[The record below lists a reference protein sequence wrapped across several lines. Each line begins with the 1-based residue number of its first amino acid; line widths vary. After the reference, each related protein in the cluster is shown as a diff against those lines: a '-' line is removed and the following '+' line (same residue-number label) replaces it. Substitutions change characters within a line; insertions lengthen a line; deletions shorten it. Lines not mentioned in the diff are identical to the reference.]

1 MKNKIIHL
9 IFALVLVCGCGE
21 DRTYEYL
28 ELTRDNQWIYECM
41 QQNYLWSDSIHQP
54 KRQDFFAANNKFL
67 NSLLIPGDRFTNFS
81 DSATSTSYGIGYALM
96 RDPLSKQSRNYYALV
111 SFVEPGS
118 PAALAGL
125 KRGDWISKMGRS
137 NLGAGNSAILERGN
151 ATIVCTSRIVLDDET
166 MKYAWQ
172 AGDTL
177 QMAVA
182 AELSPVGIYLDTV
195 YTQRNSK
202 IGYVVCNGFTDECLG
217 SMEAVVQ
224 RFQQQQISDLI
235 VDLRYNGGGSLD
247 VASKIASMLV
257 PAENEGD
264 LFCTLTYNPIN
275 SDKNTFYT
283 YSSTTATLAIDKVY
297 IICGSNTRGAAEV
310 FIDALRQ
317 TLGHNN
323 VMIIGETTYGEDVA
337 TEKIVSPYGFSISP
351 AVAYVADANGLR
363 TLANGITPGYEINEF
378 VDFYKVYALG
388 NQQEYLLYNTLYYI
402 ATGAFPQ
409 GETDKVAVRLHNASY
424 NFKSIEK

>member
-28 ELTRDNQWIYECM
+28 ELTQDNQWIYECM
-41 QQNYLWSDSIHQP
+41 KQNYLWSDSIHQP

-67 NSLLIPGDRFTNFS
+67 KSLLIPGDRFTNFS
-81 DSATSTSYGIGYALM
+81 DSATSTSYGISYSLM

-137 NLGAGNSAILERGN
+137 NLGAGNSAILERGT
-151 ATIVCTSRIVLDDET
+151 ATTVCTSRIVLDDET
-166 MKYAWQ
+166 MEYAWQ

-235 VDLRYNGGGSLD
+235 IDLRYNSGGSLG

-257 PAENEGD
+257 PAENESNV
-264 LFCTLTYNPIN
+264 FCRLTYNTLN
-275 SDKNTFYT
+275 SDKDTIYTF
-283 YSSTTATLAIDKVY
+283 SSTTTLSLEKIY
-297 IICGSNTRGAAEV
+297 IICGANTRGAAEV

-317 TLGHNN
+317 ALGYNS
-323 VMIIGETTYGEDVA
+323 VVIVGETTFGEDVA
-337 TEKIVSPYGFSISP
+337 TEKLVSPYGFSISP
-351 AVAYVADANGLR
+351 VVAHVGDADGQR
-363 TLANGITPGYEINEF
+363 TLAYGISPGYVINEF
-378 VDFYKVYALG
+378 ADFYKVYALG
-388 NQQEYLLYNTLYYI
+388 NKQEYLLYNVLYYI

-409 GETDKVAVRLHNASY
+409 QTTDGAAVKLRNASTC
-424 NFKSIEK
+424 FKGIKK